1 MALRISTP
9 SRRPSNEGTDSSPK
23 GQSAGGSR
31 RRGWAPCRELVD
43 EQKSEFRHVKMF
55 MSVLTLSTRSHLTRS
70 RPHTEAESPSLE
82 RRRRRTD
89 TGLRNT
95 KVVKEV
101 WQNGKK
107 KIKVTFVMEGQRDS
121 SVIKSPCHRR

>member
-31 RRGWAPCRELVD
+31 RRDWAPCRELVD

-70 RPHTEAESPSLE
+70 RPPHRSRESFSGE
-82 RRRRRTD
+82 EEEEDRHRTQEHE
-89 TGLRNT
+89 G
-95 KVVKEV
+95 
-101 WQNGKK
+101 
-107 KIKVTFVMEGQRDS
+107 GQRGLAKWKKENQS
-121 SVIKSPCHRR
+121 HICHGGAERQLSD